1 MARGTTKKT
10 AAKKTAAKKTT
21 SSNVVPADS
30 SPEVKEA
37 ARRADTP
44 NVEATDFDR
53 DESCRYCGR
62 DAVTDGM
69 CEKHAARRGVE
80 A

>member
-1 MARGTTKKT
+1 M

-21 SSNVVPADS
+21 AQKAAAPASVVPADAS
-30 SPEVKEA
+30 LEEKTA

-53 DESCRYCGR
+53 VDQLCRFCGR
-62 DAVTDGM
+62 DAEVDGL
-69 CEKHAARRGVE
+69 CTKHAARRGVE

>member
-1 MARGTTKKT
+1 M
-10 AAKKTAAKKTT
+10 AAKKTAAKKAAAKKTAPRPA
-21 SSNVVPADS
+21 NVVSPDA
-30 SPEVKEA
+30 SPEEKEA

-53 DESCRYCGR
+53 QDEIAAADKARR
-62 DAVTDGM
+62 DR
-69 CEKHAARRGVE
+69 RRGVE

>member
-1 MARGTTKKT
+1 MTRSATKKT
-10 AAKKTAAKKTT
+10 AAKKTAKKTT
-21 SSNVVPADS
+21 SSNVVPADA
-30 SPEVKEA
+30 SPEEKEA

-44 NVEATDFDR
+44 DVEATDFDR

-62 DAVTDGM
+62 DAVVDGM
-69 CEKHAARRGVE
+69 CAKHAARRGVE

>member
-1 MARGTTKKT
+1 MAATTKKT
-10 AAKKTAAKKTT
+10 AAKKTAKKATARPA
-21 SSNVVPADS
+21 NVAPADAS
-30 SPEVKEA
+30 EEEKAA
-37 ARRADTP
+37 ARYADTP
-44 NVEATDFDR
+44 NPELTDLDR

-62 DAVTDGM
+62 DAVVDGM